1 MKRTQEQVYLQQKRE
16 ERIQALK
23 GKWVITQESHY
34 NKNQILYLQ
43 DRNLAKSYGYQE
55 MTWTKFL
62 ANARGFENEFIAR
75 SIARR
80 FKYGNVKVMEV
91 Q

>member
-23 GKWVITQESHY
+23 GKWVITQEPHY

-80 FKYGNVKVMEV
+80 FKYGNVKVKEV